1 MSWLARSIAATLSS
15 APSDDDD
22 DDDHSESNSG
32 DKSPDHAADAD
43 AEEDEQPDTP
53 SRGVKGDISEL
64 TESLTRRFW
73 GVATFLAP
81 PPTAEAA
88 ETVTAAEADAEDG
101 TQSPRAAG
109 IRSDLAEIG
118 GRVRSGISMLSNANA
133 VAEISKIASSFLPF
147 VPEEEEDEVEAVGV
161 TEEVVVFVRHISTHP
176 ETWRDFPLFVD
187 HRQADGK
194 SQLRQTFPL
203 DFIWIGLVSFFYLAL
218 F

>member
-22 DDDHSESNSG
+22 DDRSEANSEG
-32 DKSPDHAADAD
+32 RSPDHAADAD

-81 PPTAEAA
+81 PPSEAEAA
-88 ETVTAAEADAEDG
+88 ETVADAEAEDG
-101 TQSPRAAG
+101 PRSPRVAG

-147 VPEEEEDEVEAVGV
+147 VPEEEEDEVDAVGV

-176 ETWRDFPLFVD
+176 ETWCDFPLFVD
-187 HRQADGK
+187 DRHAEGK
-194 SQLRQTFPL
+194 TQWQ
-203 DFIWIGLVSFFYLAL
+203 
-218 F
+218 